1 MIGYCPQFDA
11 INDQL
16 TGSETLK
23 LMAILRGISPKNAKY
38 HVDKWIK
45 LLGTLPYYKNVV
57 NVCIRFYWLI
67 LFI

>member
-16 TGSETLK
+16 TGKESLT
-23 LMAILRGISPKNAKY
+23 LMAILRGIPPKNTKK

-45 LLGTLPYYKNVV
+45 LLGM
-57 NVCIRFYWLI
+57 
-67 LFI
+67 

>member
-16 TGSETLK
+16 TGRETLN
-23 LMAILRGISPKNAKY
+23 LMAVLRGISPLNTKK

-45 LLGTLPYYKNVV
+45 LLGNKYIYY
-57 NVCIRFYWLI
+57 
-67 LFI
+67 LFSNF

>member
-16 TGSETLK
+16 TGKESLQ
-23 LMAILRGISPKNAKY
+23 LMAILRGISPLKINK

-45 LLGTLPYYKNVV
+45 LLGMKT
-57 NVCIRFYWLI
+57 
-67 LFI
+67 